1 MRVIERK
8 LKFLSGQI
16 KTKYMEEPLFFK
28 VAGWLVLPPAPCP
41 DLLVE
46 INSLKNLST
55 KVAINEYHL
64 VINFEVL
71 EKKGGANSSEKYRI
85 LSSHYKIHSNW

>member
-16 KTKYMEEPLFFK
+16 KTKYMEEPLFQSSR
-28 VAGWLVLPPAPCP
+28 LVGFATCSVSGPVGR
-41 DLLVE
+41 DKF
-46 INSLKNLST
+46 SKNLST

-71 EKKGGANSSEKYRI
+71 EKRVEQIAV
-85 LSSHYKIHSNW
+85 KI